1 MMTKPV
7 YVNLPPTV
15 HRDLLVHNSKCS
27 MTNMHVE
34 KNTKSSTHSHPH
46 FQIVYL
52 MEGSCNFLL
61 DGEVI
66 KMTPGQAVFVESNV
80 KHGFCENTEDLKFLE
95 FFVPGREDF

>member
-1 MMTKPV
+1 MTKSV

-15 HRDLLVHNSKCS
+15 HRDLLVNNSKCS
-27 MTNMHVE
+27 MTKMNVE

-52 MEGSCNFLL
+52 LEGSCDFLL
-61 DGEVI
+61 NGEVI
-66 KMTPGQAVFVESNV
+66 PMVPGQAVYVESNAL
-80 KHGFCENTEDLKFLE
+80 HGFCENTENLTFVE